1 MKIVATTGLVGLS
14 ALEWT
19 CQSFCLGQSIGI
31 DETNT
36 FELITFL
43 AWKLWVPQAWAA
55 CGR

>member
-43 AWKLWVPQAWAA
+43 A
-55 CGR
+55 